1 MEIKV
6 VLGFKKASSSN
17 RKNEIQKE
25 IKGIERGKS
34 KMVDYAPGMRTIIR
48 DEEWMV
54 KKIETNSLGNKALHC
69 IGISPLVKDR
79 EAIFLTDLEEIQ
91 IVNPAEVNLIPD
103 DSPFYKRTLLY
114 LESQWRQQ
122 IPTDSNLHVG
132 HRAAMDL
139 MPYQLDPAKIALK
152 STRQRIL
159 IADTVGLGKTL
170 EAGILMSELIARGKG
185 KRILVVTVKSMMT
198 QFQKE
203 MWNRFTIPLV
213 RLDSSKIQKIRA
225 NLPSNYNP
233 FFYYDKTIVSI
244 DTLKRD
250 VEYRTHL
257 ENAYWDIIVIDE
269 AQNVAERGDHQAQRS
284 RLAKLLADRSDTMIM
299 LSATPHD
306 GRAKSFASLMNMLDP
321 TAIADPENYTKEDIK
336 GLCIR
341 RFKKDVKDQV
351 SGSFLERNITLE
363 RCHASVREEQSY
375 DIFADMQLE
384 MDLGKSRGTGQLFKT
399 SLEKSLFSSPAA
411 CIKSIDARL
420 KKLYKKYSADDI
432 KDIKLLEEL
441 RDSLLKITPKDFMRY
456 QKLLYL
462 LNSKEYAW
470 NPKDTG
476 DRVVIFTE
484 RIETMKY
491 LAEHLRQDLGLKANA
506 IQEISGSM
514 SDAEQQRIVEEFGR
528 TESPMRVLVASD
540 VASEGLNLHY
550 LSHRMIHFDIPWSL
564 MVFQQ
569 RNGRIDRYGQKK
581 RPDIRYML
589 IESDN
594 KQIKGDM
601 RIIEILVTK
610 EEQALKN
617 IGDPALLLGKFSI
630 EDEELVVAD
639 AIENGSDE
647 TAFSDTLDAGEDE
660 FDPFEALMAAA
671 GETEEVE
678 KESDVV
684 TDDTLFSDIDYLSK
698 ALSYL
703 NQKENLPVQKLQTV
717 SGLDI
722 KITDDMRRRLSALVP
737 DEALPEGDT
746 LRVSDDKKF
755 CMEMMRE
762 SMQNNMAETAWPKTQ
777 YLWPLHPILSWVN
790 DKAGLLYGRGEAP
803 IMGIPGMLDE
813 GELIFVVT
821 GSIPNLKSTPLVD
834 EWFGLL
840 YQNGQYAKTLTMD
853 EVIQKTKISNM
864 SIPNTKSIGET
875 EVSTA
880 NNLRESVVAEAK
892 TYLEDCYKNY
902 ENKIS
907 PMLNE
912 ELDKL
917 ADLET
922 RHKEYY
928 QMTLFDKE
936 RKLQEKERS
945 VEVLFDQFADW
956 VTETLTIQNNPYI
969 RIVTV
974 LMGVSR

>member
-1 MEIKV
+1 MI
-6 VLGFKKASSSN
+6 
-17 RKNEIQKE
+17 
-25 IKGIERGKS
+25 
-34 KMVDYAPGMRTIIR
+34 DYAPGMRTIIR
-48 DEEWMV
+48 DEEWMI
-54 KKIETNSLGNKALHC
+54 KKIDKNSLGNKTLHC
-69 IGISPLVKDR
+69 VGISPLVKDK
-79 EAIFLTDLEEIQ
+79 EAIFLTDLEQIQ
-91 IVNPAEVNLIPD
+91 IVNPAEVKLVPD
-103 DSPFYKRTLLY
+103 SSPFYKRTLLF

-122 IPTDSNLHVG
+122 IPTDANLHIG

-139 MPYQLDPAKIALK
+139 MPYQLDPAKL
-152 STRQRIL
+152 SLQRPRQRIL

-225 NLPSNYNP
+225 SLPSNYNP

-321 TAIADPENYTKEDIK
+321 TAIADPNNYTPDDIK

-363 RCHASVREEQSY
+363 RCHASAREEYAY
-375 DIFADMQLE
+375 DIFAEMQLE
-384 MDLGKSRGTGQLFKT
+384 MDLGKTRGTGQLFKT

-411 CIKSIDARL
+411 CIKSIEARL
-420 KKLYKKYSADDI
+420 KKLYKKYDAGEI
-432 KDIKLLEEL
+432 KDIRLLEEL
-441 RDSLLKITPKDFMRY
+441 KAALEKITPNDFMRY
-456 QKLLYL
+456 QKLLAL
-462 LNSKEYAW
+462 LRSREYAW
-470 NPKDTG
+470 SPSATD

-491 LAEHLRQDLGLKANA
+491 LAEQLRKDLKMSDKQ
-506 IQEISGSM
+506 IVEISGGM
-514 SDAEQQRIVEEFGR
+514 TDKEQQEIVENFGR
-528 TESPMRVLVASD
+528 SESPIRVLVASD

-550 LSHRMIHFDIPWSL
+550 LSHRLIHFDIPWSL

-569 RNGRIDRYGQKK
+569 RNGRIDRYGQQK

-594 KQIKGDM
+594 KRIKGDM
-601 RIIEILVTK
+601 RIIEILITK

-617 IGDPALLLGKFSI
+617 IGDPSLLLGKFSI
-630 EDEELVVAD
+630 EDEELVVID
-639 AIENGSDE
+639 AIEEGSDAD
-647 TAFSDTLDAGEDE
+647 AFEQTLDAGEEE

-671 GETEEVE
+671 AEADEDAPASEAVTEE
-678 KESDVV
+678 
-684 TDDTLFSDIDYLSK
+684 TLFSDIDYLSQ
-698 ALSYL
+698 AISYL
-703 NQKENLPVQKLQTV
+703 NQSESLPVEKLKTV

-722 KITDDMRRRLSALVP
+722 KMTPDMLRRMKALVP
-737 DEALPEGDT
+737 EEALPVGET

-755 CMEMMRE
+755 CMEEMRK
-762 SMQNNMAETAWPKTQ
+762 SMLSSMEETAWPRTQ
-777 YLWPLHPILSWVN
+777 YLWPLHPIMTWVN
-790 DKAGLLYGRGEAP
+790 DKSGLLFGRGQAP
-803 IMGIPGMLDE
+803 IIGLPGKLAA
-813 GELIFVVT
+813 GETIYIVT
-821 GSIPNLKSTPLVD
+821 GSIPNMKSTPLVD

-840 YQNGQYAKTLTMD
+840 YRNGQFVQAMSMN
-853 EVIQKTKISNM
+853 EVVQRTGLSGAN
-864 SIPNTKSIGET
+864 IPNTNCIGEA
-875 EVSTA
+875 EISA
-880 NNLRESVVAEAK
+880 ASSLLEDVVAEAK
-892 TYLEDCYKNY
+892 TYLGGYYKTY
-902 ENKIS
+902 EQTMN
-907 PMLNE
+907 PLLDE
-912 ELDKL
+912 EVDKL
-917 ADLET
+917 IELQSK
-922 RHKEYY
+922 HHEYY
-928 QMTLFDKE
+928 QLTLFEQK
-936 RKLQEKERS
+936 RKLEEKERS
-945 VEVLFDQFADW
+945 VDELFDRFTNW

-969 RIVTV
+969 RVVTV
-974 LMGVSR
+974 LMGVSK

>member
-1 MEIKV
+1 MI
-6 VLGFKKASSSN
+6 
-17 RKNEIQKE
+17 
-25 IKGIERGKS
+25 
-34 KMVDYAPGMRTIIR
+34 DYAPGMRTIIR

-54 KKIETNSLGNKALHC
+54 KKIETNSLGNKTLHC

-139 MPYQLDPAKIALK
+139 MPYQLDPAKLALK

-185 KRILVVTVKSMMT
+185 KRILVVTVKSMMI

-269 AQNVAERGDHQAQRS
+269 AQNVAERGDHPAQRS

-363 RCHASVREEQSY
+363 RCHASVREEKSY

-647 TAFSDTLDAGEDE
+647 TAFSDTLDTGENE

-678 KESDVV
+678 GESDVV
-684 TDDTLFSDIDYLSK
+684 TDDTLFSDIDYLSN

-853 EVIQKTKISNM
+853 EVIQKTKICNM
-864 SIPNTKSIGET
+864 LIPNTKSIGET

>member
-1 MEIKV
+1 
-6 VLGFKKASSSN
+6 
-17 RKNEIQKE
+17 
-25 IKGIERGKS
+25 
-34 KMVDYAPGMRTIIR
+34 MVDYAPGMRIIIR
-48 DEEWMV
+48 DEEWII

-69 IGISPLVKDR
+69 IGISPLVKNR

-91 IVNPAEVNLIPD
+91 IVNPAEVKLIPD

-114 LESQWRQQ
+114 LESQWRQK
-122 IPTDSNLHVG
+122 IPTDSNLHIG

-139 MPYQLDPAKIALK
+139 MPYQLDPAKLALK

-233 FFYYDKTIVSI
+233 FFYYDKTIISI

-363 RCHASVREEQSY
+363 ICHASIREEQAY
-375 DIFADMQLE
+375 DIFAEMQLE
-384 MDLGKSRGTGQLFKT
+384 MDLGKSNGTGQLFKT

-411 CIKSIDARL
+411 CLKSIDARL
-420 KKLYKKYSADDI
+420 KKLYKKYSADHI
-432 KDIKLLEEL
+432 KDISLLEEL

-470 NPKDTG
+470 NPKDTD

-594 KQIKGDM
+594 KRIKGDM

-671 GETEEVE
+671 GEIEEVE
-678 KESDVV
+678 SESDVV
-684 TDDTLFSDIDYLSK
+684 TDDTLFSDIDYLSN

-777 YLWPLHPILSWVN
+777 YLWPLHPMLSWVN

-840 YQNGQYAKTLTMD
+840 YQNGKYVKTLTMD

-864 SIPNTKSIGET
+864 SIPNAKSIGET
-875 EVSTA
+875 KVNVA
-880 NNLRESVVAEAK
+880 NNLRESVVAQAK
-892 TYLEDCYKNY
+892 IYLEDCYKNY

-945 VEVLFDQFADW
+945 VEVLFNQFADW

-974 LMGVSR
+974 LIGGSR